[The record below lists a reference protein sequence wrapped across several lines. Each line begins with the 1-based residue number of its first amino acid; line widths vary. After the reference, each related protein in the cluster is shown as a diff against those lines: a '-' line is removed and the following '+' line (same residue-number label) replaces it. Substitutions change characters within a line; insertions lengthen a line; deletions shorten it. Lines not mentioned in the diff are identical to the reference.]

1 MSPSTIHHTRQHV
14 KHTVWVVEDNEEF
27 GRQLAG
33 LLSLSETFLCE
44 HVFTACEP
52 AVELLRGD
60 ALPDLIL
67 MDIGLPGMSGI
78 EGVREIKTIAPSV
91 EVVILTVFED
101 DEKVVEAIVAGAS
114 GYLHKS
120 SSLETIVESLKAV
133 LTGGAPINP
142 QIARRVLE
150 MFARSTTA
158 QGNYHLSPRE
168 KEILRLLVDG
178 LTKKEIAEKLFLSFH
193 TIDNHVRNIYG
204 KLRVQT
210 RGGAV
215 AKALKERLL

>member
-1 MSPSTIHHTRQHV
+1 MNQPTFRNIPQDDKR
-14 KHTVWVVEDNEEF
+14 TVWIVEDNEEF

-33 LLSLSETFLCE
+33 LLNLSDSFLCDQ
-44 HVFTACEP
+44 VFTACEP
-52 AVELLRGD
+52 AVELLRSD

-78 EGVREIKTIAPSV
+78 EGVREVKTVAPSV

-101 DEKVVEAIVAGAS
+101 SEKVFQAISAGAS

-120 SSLETIVESLKAV
+120 ATLETIVESLKSILA
-133 LTGGAPINP
+133 GGAPINP
-142 QIARRVLE
+142 QIARRMLE
-150 MFARSTTA
+150 MFAQFSA
-158 QGNYHLSPRE
+158 PHGNYHLSPRE
-168 KEILRLLVDG
+168 KEILGLLVDG

-193 TIDNHVRNIYG
+193 TIDNHLRNIYG
-204 KLRVQT
+204 KLQVQK
-210 RGGAV
+210 RSGAV

>member
-1 MSPSTIHHTRQHV
+1 MSQSTNHRIPQNE

-27 GRQLAG
+27 GLQLAG
-33 LLSLSETFLCE
+33 LLNISDSFTCE

-52 AVELLRGD
+52 AVELLRDD

-67 MDIGLPGMSGI
+67 MDIGLPGMNGI
-78 EGVREIKTIAPSV
+78 EGVREIKAVAPSV

-101 DEKVVEAIVAGAS
+101 SEKVFQAISAGAS

-120 SSLETIVESLKAV
+120 ATLETIVESLKSILA
-133 LTGGAPINP
+133 GGAPINP
-142 QIARRVLE
+142 QIARRMLE
-150 MFARSTTA
+150 MFAQFSA
-158 QGNYHLSPRE
+158 PHANYHLSPRE

-178 LTKKEIAEKLFLSFH
+178 LTKKEIADKLFLSFH
-193 TIDNHVRNIYG
+193 TIDNHLRNMYG
-204 KLRVQT
+204 KLQVQS
-210 RGGAV
+210 RSGAV